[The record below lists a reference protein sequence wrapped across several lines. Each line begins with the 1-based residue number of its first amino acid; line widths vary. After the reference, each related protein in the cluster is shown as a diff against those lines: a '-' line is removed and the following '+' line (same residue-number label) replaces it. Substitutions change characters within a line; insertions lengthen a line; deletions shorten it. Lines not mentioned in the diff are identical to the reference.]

1 MIPVPDDLSNLG
13 GDLDSWRT
21 ELTDVQVRCLHLV
34 ARGYTSKEIAKE
46 LGLTPMTVDQ
56 YLHRAKKT
64 VGAPDRRSAAR
75 RVLDPP
81 DAIVFKP
88 FEFKTAAVAQPSPD
102 VTPLALPGK
111 GDLENSAAQQW
122 QVHLGFPLL
131 GGSRS
136 DLDATQKTRVILRIA
151 GLSLIYTIAFA
162 LVLGGSLKVF
172 G

>member
-1 MIPVPDDLSNLG
+1 MIPDPDDFSILG
-13 GDLDSWRT
+13 GGLDSWRT

-81 DAIVFKP
+81 DANAFKP
-88 FEFKTAAVAQPSPD
+88 FEFKTPSVAKALPD
-102 VTPLALPGK
+102 VTPVALPGK
-111 GDLENSAAQQW
+111 GDTETSDAKQW
-122 QVHLGFPLL
+122 QVHLWFPLL

-136 DLDATQKTRVILRIA
+136 DLDANQKTKVILRIA
-151 GLSLIYTIAFA
+151 GLSLIYTMAFA
-162 LVLGGSLKVF
+162 LVLGGSLRVF